1 MNLTFPCSFADA
13 YLTSR
18 EEASN
23 IYASPLKADLTGLP
37 PCFLLTCQSDSLL
50 KDGKDYVKK
59 LQEYGVPCE
68 YRNVDGLDHGFVD
81 INKHIEPKVAP
92 HQDAIFAA
100 LKKGLE

>member
-18 EEASN
+18 EEATN
-23 IYASPLKADLTGLP
+23 IYVSPLKADLTGLP

-50 KDGKDYVKK
+50 GDGKDYVKK
-59 LQEYGVPCE
+59 LQEHGVPCE
-68 YRNVDGLDHGFVD
+68 YWNVEGLDHGFVD
-81 INKHIEPKVAP
+81 VNKHIEPKAAP
-92 HQDAIFAA
+92 HQDATFAA